1 MINMP
6 ERPFSIMDISE
17 FQYKFTDPSV
27 IKCKPELAG
36 FSVNKARLA
45 HLYEEVC
52 ELDKALKDGDSLEVA
67 DALADIVY
75 VAIGSFVVNGLPFD
89 KIMFEVHRAN
99 MDRVPMS
106 TNRAKYDAVKPTGW
120 EPPDLQS
127 IITEFGG

>member
-6 ERPFSIMDISE
+6 ERPFTIFDLVE
-17 FQYKFTDPSV
+17 FQYKFTDPRA
-27 IKCKPELAG
+27 IKLNPKLTDVE
-36 FSVNKARLA
+36 VNKARLA
-45 HLYEEVC
+45 HLYEEVG
-52 ELDKALKDGDSLEVA
+52 ELGKALKDGDILEVA

-75 VAIGSFVVNGLPFD
+75 VAMGSFVVNGLPFD
-89 KIMFEVHRAN
+89 QIMFEVHRAN

>member
-1 MINMP
+1 MLNNT
-6 ERPFSIMDISE
+6 ERPFSIFDLVK
-17 FQYKFTDPSV
+17 FQYKFTDPRA
-27 IKCKPELAG
+27 IKLNPKLTDV
-36 FSVNKARLA
+36 SVNKARLA
-45 HLYEEVC
+45 HLYEEVG
-52 ELDKALKDGDSLEVA
+52 ELGKALKDGDILEVA

-75 VAIGSFVVNGLPFD
+75 VAMGSFVVNGLPFD

-106 TNRAKYDAVKPTGW
+106 TNRTKYDAVKPVGW